1 MLDDYTMIV
10 HQFDDEINVVPIADV
25 HLGAIEHNT
34 NAWED
39 FLIKVKDEPN
49 TYFILVG
56 DLINNNIK
64 SAVGSP
70 FDQTW
75 RPMEQKAIMTRY
87 LEPFKDRIL
96 CAVSGNHER
105 RTTKEA
111 DQDLTYDI
119 MVKLGI
125 ETLYRENVVFMKLSL
140 GKRPDKSIKSGMKP
154 KASYV
159 FCVTHGSAGGRL
171 TGNPTN
177 RAEEFARIV
186 EGLDCLVVG
195 HSHKGVVTRPQRLVV
210 DPYNNVVTPRSY
222 LVVSAESW
230 MQYGGYAA
238 QKMLQPAEN
247 SHPQRLR
254 LLNVGTQHKRIELS
268 W

>member
-1 MLDDYTMIV
+1 MLDDYTMV
-10 HQFDDEINVVPIADV
+10 LHQFDSEIVVVPIADV
-25 HLGAIEHNT
+25 HLGAIEHNA
-34 NAWED
+34 NAWDD
-39 FLIKVKDEPN
+39 FLVKVKDEPN

-56 DLINNNIK
+56 DLIQNNIK
-64 SAVGSP
+64 SSVGSP
-70 FDQTW
+70 FDQVW
-75 RPMEQKAIMTRY
+75 SPMEQKSIMVKY

-96 CAVSGNHER
+96 CAVSGNHEY
-105 RTTKEA
+105 RTKKES

-119 MVKLGI
+119 MTKLGI
-125 ETLYRENVVFMKLSL
+125 EDRYRENIVFMKVSVGEYLDRPS
-140 GKRPDKSIKSGMKP
+140 KRMKP
-154 KASYV
+154 KSSYV

-195 HSHKGVVTRPQRLVV
+195 HSHKGIVTRPQRLVV
-210 DPYNNVVTPRSY
+210 DPNNNHVSAKSY

-238 QKMLQPAEN
+238 RKMLQPAEN

-254 LLNVGTQHKRIELS
+254 LVSSKTSKRIEVL

>member
-1 MLDDYTMIV
+1 MLSDYQMIL
-10 HQFDDEINVVPIADV
+10 HHFDEEVDIIPISDV
-25 HLGAIEHNT
+25 HLGAIEHNA
-34 NAWED
+34 NEWEE
-39 FLIKVKDEPN
+39 FLLKVKEEPK

-56 DLINNNIK
+56 DLIQNNVR

-70 FDQTW
+70 FEQVW
-75 RPMEQKAIMTRY
+75 RPMEQKAIMARY
-87 LEPFKDRIL
+87 LEPFRDKIL

-105 RTTKEA
+105 RTTKES

-119 MVKLGI
+119 MTKLGI
-125 ETLYRENVVFMKLSL
+125 EDRYRENVVFMKVSL
-140 GKRPDKSIKSGMKP
+140 GKRTDNRAKN
-154 KASYV
+154 ADLANVSYV

-177 RAEEFARIV
+177 RAEEFSRIV

-195 HSHKGVVTRPQRLVV
+195 HSHKGIVTRPQRLVI
-210 DPYNNVVTPRSY
+210 DSHNNLVRPKSY
-222 LVVSAESW
+222 LMVSAEAW
-230 MQYGGYAA
+230 MEYGGYAA
-238 QKMLQPAEN
+238 QKMLQPAES

-254 LLNVGTQHKRIELS
+254 PKNNRDNKRIEVL